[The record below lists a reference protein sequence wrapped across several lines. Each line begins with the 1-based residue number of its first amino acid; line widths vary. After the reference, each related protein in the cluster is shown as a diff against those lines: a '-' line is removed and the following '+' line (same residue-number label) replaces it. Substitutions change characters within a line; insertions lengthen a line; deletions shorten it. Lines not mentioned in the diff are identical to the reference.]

1 MSVEQKIRDLI
12 SKSVARFDGNA
23 VKADGLLIDSG
34 LDSLD
39 IATVLLEVQE
49 AFDITLPE
57 RREDEYDTLAKLAAF
72 VVKALP

>member
-1 MSVEQKIRDLI
+1 MSVEQQIRDLI

>member
-57 RREDEYDTLAKLAAF
+57 RQEDEYDTLAKLAAF

>member
-1 MSVEQKIRDLI
+1 MSVEQTIRDLI
-12 SKSVARFDGNA
+12 SANVARFDGNM

-49 AFDITLPE
+49 AFDIVLPE
-57 RREDEYDTLAKLAAF
+57 GREDEYDTLAKLTAF
-72 VVKALP
+72 VEAARA

>member
-23 VKADGLLIDSG
+23 VTADGLLIDSG